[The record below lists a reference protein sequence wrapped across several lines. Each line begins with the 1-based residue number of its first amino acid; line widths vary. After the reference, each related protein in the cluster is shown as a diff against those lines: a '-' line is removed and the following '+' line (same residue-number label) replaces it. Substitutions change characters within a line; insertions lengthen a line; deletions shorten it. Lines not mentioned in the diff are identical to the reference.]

1 VVAVGVIM
9 APLKMAA
16 LVSSSSRPINN
27 EENMEAKIY
36 RFYGVDT
43 AMHLLRPGAKWE
55 ISNSHFT
62 RWDDPRPCPKW
73 EEVVDTMEKIK
84 AFEDSINTIWLPNQL
99 EELLGSEHAQAQA
112 QVNKIIE
119 EQKAA

>member
-1 VVAVGVIM
+1 
-9 APLKMAA
+9 
-16 LVSSSSRPINN
+16 
-27 EENMEAKIY
+27 METKIY
-36 RFYGVDT
+36 RLYGVDT

-55 ISNSHFT
+55 ITNSHFS

-73 EEVVDTMEKIK
+73 EEVLETMEKIK
-84 AFEDSINTIWLPNQL
+84 AFEDSINTIWLPGQL